1 MLVTFKC
8 DAYENLTFFG
18 DIATQLLTAMGHSGE
33 IPGALVASEVPEA
46 LKRLQQKLHLLPNQ
60 TSQTTQDDQHVSVSL
75 KQRAF
80 PLVAFLEAAVKAKVD
95 VLWDFGV

>member
-18 DIATQLLTAMGHSGE
+18 DIAAQLLTAMGHSGE
-33 IPGALVASEVPEA
+33 IPGALVAQEVPEA
-46 LKRLQQKLHLLPNQ
+46 LHRLQQKLHLEPHQ
-60 TSQTTQDDQHVSVSL
+60 ETVKKPGEKDVSVSL

-80 PLVAFLEAAVKAKVD
+80 PLIAFLEAAVKAKAD
-95 VLWDFGV
+95 VLWDFGT